1 MTKPAAIQNRGIT
14 ARLLD
19 QPYLMLILAPLLW
32 GGNGVAAK
40 LVIGEIDP
48 FLLLA
53 TRCLGALLVILPFAW
68 PHLRQDWPVVRRH
81 WPLLMAYGAI
91 GYALFNVFL
100 YVGLKTTTVVNSSI
114 EQAALPMMILG
125 ANFIVFRV
133 RARALQ
139 VAGVLIAIFGVILT
153 ATHGDPARLLTLDIN
168 IGDAFVITAC
178 LTYMI
183 YTLAL
188 KYRPDVHLMS
198 FLGVAFA
205 GAAVMGLVTL
215 QLFGGGLG
223 QFATLAHASPK
234 VWGVIAYVMVFPSMF
249 SQVFYARA
257 VELLG
262 ANRAAPSHNLIPV
275 FGTLLSVLII
285 GEHLELYH
293 YLAAAIIIGGI
304 VMAEWA
310 ARRKIG

>member
-1 MTKPAAIQNRGIT
+1 MTKPLATQNRGIT

-19 QPYLMLILAPLLW
+19 QPYLMLILAPLFW

-81 WPLLMAYGAI
+81 WPLLMAYGAV

-100 YVGLKTTTVVNSSI
+100 YIGLKTTTVVNSSI

-139 VAGVLIAIFGVILT
+139 VAGVVIAISGVILT
-153 ATHGDPARLLTLDIN
+153 ATHGNPARLLTLDIN
-168 IGDAFVITAC
+168 IGDAYIIVAC
-178 LTYMI
+178 LTYTI

-188 KYRPDVHLMS
+188 KYRPDIHLMS

-205 GAAVMGLVTL
+205 GAAVTGLVTL

-223 QFATLAHASPK
+223 QLANLAHASPK
-234 VWGVIAYVMVFPSMF
+234 VWGVVAYVMIFPSMF
-249 SQVFYARA
+249 SQVFYARG

-275 FGTLLSVLII
+275 FGTILSVLII

-310 ARRKIG
+310 ARRP

>member
-1 MTKPAAIQNRGIT
+1 MTKPVATQNRGIT

-19 QPYLMLILAPLLW
+19 QPYLMLVLAPLFW

-40 LVIGEIDP
+40 LVLGEINP

-53 TRCLGALLVILPFAW
+53 ARCLGATLVILPFAW
-68 PHLRQDWPVVRRH
+68 PHLRRDWPVVARH
-81 WPLLMAYGAI
+81 WPLLMAYGAV
-91 GYALFNVFL
+91 GYALFNVLL
-100 YVGLKTTTVVNSSI
+100 YIGLQTTTVVNSSI

-125 ANFIVFRV
+125 ANFIVFHV

-139 VAGVLIAIFGVILT
+139 VAGVIIAISGVILT

-168 IGDAFVITAC
+168 IGDAFVILAC
-178 LTYMI
+178 LTYTA

-188 KYRPDVHLMS
+188 KYRPDIHLMS

-205 GAAVMGLVTL
+205 GAALTGLVTL
-215 QLFGGGLG
+215 QLFGGGLT
-223 QFATLAHASPK
+223 QLATLAHASPK
-234 VWGVIAYVMVFPSMF
+234 VWFVLAYVMVFPSMF
-249 SQVFYARA
+249 AQVFYARG

-275 FGTLLSVLII
+275 FGTILSVLII
-285 GEHLELYH
+285 GERLELYH

-304 VMAEWA
+304 VLAEWS
-310 ARRKIG
+310 ARRG